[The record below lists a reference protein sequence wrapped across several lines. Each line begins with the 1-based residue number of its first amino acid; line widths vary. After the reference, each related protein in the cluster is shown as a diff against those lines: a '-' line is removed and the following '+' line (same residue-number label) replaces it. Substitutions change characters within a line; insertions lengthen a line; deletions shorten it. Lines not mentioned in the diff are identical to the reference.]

1 MQEMLMCRHWLKT
14 KKRIIQFTLF
24 GVWKFMIDS
33 NNDSLKRVN
42 IDFEPDDKEYIVE
55 KFDLK
60 DKEYERQLTYYYAI
74 YSDVEKDNLILFQIH
89 YVIQNDRKAR
99 VSLYRNIFDL
109 VYEGEV
115 ETTDFSD
122 FQDIRRLNGK
132 FIRGFI

>member
-1 MQEMLMCRHWLKT
+1 MQEMILCRHWIKT
-14 KKRIIQFTLF
+14 KQRIIQFTLF

-42 IDFEPDDKEYIVE
+42 IDFEPDDKEYIIE

-74 YSDVEKDNLILFQIH
+74 YSDVEKDNLVLFQIH
-89 YVIQNDRKAR
+89 YVIQHDRKAR

-115 ETTDFSD
+115 ETTDFGD
-122 FQDIRRLNGK
+122 FQDIRKLNGK
-132 FIRGFI
+132 FIRGFM